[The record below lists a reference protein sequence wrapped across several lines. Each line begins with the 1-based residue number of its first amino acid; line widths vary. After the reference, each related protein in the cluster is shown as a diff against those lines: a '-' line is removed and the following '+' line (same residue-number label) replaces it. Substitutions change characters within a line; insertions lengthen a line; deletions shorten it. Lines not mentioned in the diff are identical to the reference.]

1 MAKAHIFEHP
11 ELFQVLPWREWI
23 RRTMPGSAEGFVFED
38 LDLVVRRFDRD
49 DPLGRFMFV
58 EMKYGTA
65 SLDTAQQWTFG
76 LIDGLLRRADPRR
89 TRYIG
94 YYLLQ
99 YPQKDP
105 EKCRFVLVNGRR
117 LWISYFKRWLAFEH
131 HIEPM
136 RFVLPSEMLEAA
148 QL

>member
-1 MAKAHIFEHP
+1 MAKAPIFEHP

-23 RRTMPGSAEGFVFED
+23 RRTMPGGVEGFVFED
-38 LDLVVRRFDRD
+38 LDLVVRRFGRD

-76 LIDGLLRRADPRR
+76 LIDWLLRRADPKRI
-89 TRYIG
+89 RYIG

-99 YPQKDP
+99 YPDKDP
-105 EKCRFVLVNGRR
+105 EKCVFVLVNGRR
-117 LWISYFKRWLAFEH
+117 LWISDFKRWLAFEH
-131 HIEPM
+131 PVEPM
-136 RFVLPSEMLEAA
+136 RFELPSKMLEAA
-148 QL
+148 QR